1 MASIIKRGPY
11 QFQAQIRRKGYP
23 TQQKTFETRKAAEAW
38 ATVIESE
45 MYRGEFVDRSEAER
59 TTFSDA
65 LDRYAREVTL
75 SKRGWETEMHRI
87 KALKKTPLAARS
99 LASLRSLDFANH
111 RDERLKKC
119 SPATVKR
126 ELVIISHVFNTARK
140 DWSLPIDNPIASIR
154 KPQAGQHRERR
165 LTEDEQVGL
174 LQAADE
180 SKAATLRFCIV
191 LALETG
197 MRAGEIVG
205 LLWEQIDLSN
215 GVIRLDMSKNGDRR
229 IVPLSKAAE
238 AAVRALPRPIQ
249 GGRLTKFYDTR
260 GLSAAF
266 RRACERAG
274 ITGLRFHD
282 LRHTFASQLAMKG
295 VPIPQI
301 QQWMGHSTITMT
313 MRYAHLT
320 ADVRREAVQVLDRSG
335 KFQFAI
341 GDRREARGGVGRHH
355 ALTLARAG
363 FTCQLLKHTE
373 ALRQERCSRHSRSS
387 VCFLAGGSALSHNLE
402 RPSMRNR

>member
-282 LRHTFASQLAMKG
+282 LRHEAASRLAPHMSVATLAKVAG
-295 VPIPQI
+295 WKTI
-301 QQWMGHSTITMT
+301 QMA
-313 MRYAHLT
+313 MRYYNPT
-320 ADVRREAVQVLDRSG
+320 AAELVAAVRAAV
-335 KFQFAI
+335 
-341 GDRREARGGVGRHH
+341 
-355 ALTLARAG
+355 
-363 FTCQLLKHTE
+363 
-373 ALRQERCSRHSRSS
+373 
-387 VCFLAGGSALSHNLE
+387 
-402 RPSMRNR
+402 